1 MEIRA
6 TVKLVGE
13 TKTGVSQRTG
23 NEWKSCSVMLEW
35 IDSEGTQRLWG
46 SIFNDKMD
54 NFERQGITAGNDVV
68 ARLRFSVRTFRTGY
82 SAIDAEV
89 EEINKINQ

>member
-35 IDSEGTQRLWG
+35 IDSEGTHRVWGNLFNQEVDDFDQQGFKAGDEAMVRL
-46 SIFNDKMD
+46 IFTSRSFASGFVSN
-54 NFERQGITAGNDVV
+54 N
-68 ARLRFSVRTFRTGY
+68 
-82 SAIDAEV
+82 V
-89 EEINKINQ
+89 EIVEINKINQ